1 MGGILD
7 VSSIK
12 ARRLVA
18 PSPLSEL
25 YKDKHTHTKYAF
37 VAMS

>member
-25 YKDKHTHTKYAF
+25 YKDKHTHTQN
-37 VAMS
+37 MHL